1 MDASDLQIIC
11 AGSFDLAVV
20 MSILLALEILDIL
33 AKYGGHHPVFAV
45 LINAHNINLL
55 QSMVIPW

>member
-1 MDASDLQIIC
+1 MDVSDLQIIC

-20 MSILLALEILDIL
+20 MSILLALKNLGIL
-33 AKYGGHHPVFAV
+33 AKYGGHRPVFAV

-55 QSMVIPW
+55 QCMVIQ

>member
-1 MDASDLQIIC
+1 MDVSDLQIIC

-20 MSILLALEILDIL
+20 MSILLALKILDIL
-33 AKYGGHHPVFAV
+33 AKYGGHRPVFAV

-55 QSMVIPW
+55 QCMVIP

>member
-33 AKYGGHHPVFAV
+33 AKYGGHCRVFAV

-55 QSMVIPW
+55 QCMVIP